1 MMGYRGYGYNPCL
14 EGFGGYGGSWVMMG
28 IMFLFLVILVVI
40 FVVGFKNMQKT
51 WKLPNNETNAIDI
64 LKERLAKGEIT
75 EEEYDRLQQKL
86 K

>member
-1 MMGYRGYGYNPCL
+1 MMGYGGYGYNPCL
-14 EGFGGYGGSWVMMG
+14 GGFGGYGGSWVMMG
-28 IMFLFLVILVVI
+28 IMFLFLVVLVVI
-40 FVVGFKNMQKT
+40 FVLGFKNMQKT
-51 WKLPNNETNAIDI
+51 WKLPNNQTSAIDI